1 MSKRVHVTRSL
12 RLSEDEELQLLRLC
26 KSKSKDNRLQADQK
40 ARMGAMS
47 CAVLP
52 YPLTATRDF
61 VERELHA
68 ARPRST
74 PCNAAGRLW
83 ANATTFAL
91 SCVGGQVNLGAGSDP
106 RVTFEYKT
114 GRVGAIILK
123 RFIGGKVAATEMMV
137 PQF

>member
-1 MSKRVHVTRSL
+1 
-12 RLSEDEELQLLRLC
+12 
-26 KSKSKDNRLQADQK
+26 
-40 ARMGAMS
+40 MGAMCGS
-47 CAVLP
+47 VLP

-61 VERELHA
+61 VEHELPA
-68 ARPRST
+68 ARTCAR
-74 PCNAAGRLW
+74 PCSATGRLR
-83 ANATTFAL
+83 ADALRFAL

-137 PQF
+137 PHF

>member
-1 MSKRVHVTRSL
+1 
-12 RLSEDEELQLLRLC
+12 
-26 KSKSKDNRLQADQK
+26 
-40 ARMGAMS
+40 MGAMCGS
-47 CAVLP
+47 VLP

-61 VERELHA
+61 VSRVLPA
-68 ARPRST
+68 ALTRST
-74 PCNAAGRLW
+74 PWSAAGRVR

-91 SCVGGQVNLGAGSDP
+91 SRVGGQVHLGAGSDP

-137 PQF
+137 P